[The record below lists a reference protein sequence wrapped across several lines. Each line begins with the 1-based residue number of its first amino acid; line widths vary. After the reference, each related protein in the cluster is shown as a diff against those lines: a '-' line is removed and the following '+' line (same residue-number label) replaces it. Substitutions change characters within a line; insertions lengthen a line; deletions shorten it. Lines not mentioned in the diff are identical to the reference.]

1 MGRKLCTH
9 FPSPSGKNIITN
21 LNLLGLVTNILVF
34 YKLTFTAICM
44 LYVDWCRELKEQ
56 GGLHILMLSESHQ
69 KFGIYKSKNC
79 LASTIFI
86 ILLYFS
92 SAFRVTKGRRGKGN
106 CQQEKEGW
114 AHNFLLIVPLQSQPL
129 PAFIKAVSLL
139 AVMGILRDFCISSK
153 PLEFPKMDNT
163 LKSGHCYILDCFV
176 C

>member
-1 MGRKLCTH
+1 
-9 FPSPSGKNIITN
+9 
-21 LNLLGLVTNILVF
+21 
-34 YKLTFTAICM
+34 
-44 LYVDWCRELKEQ
+44 
-56 GGLHILMLSESHQ
+56 MLSESHQ

-176 C
+176 CQCSVFFLNSAVHTDIYWSFCHGSSGMWRSKKQNA